1 MLCFHKKNNPSEVDP
16 INHNL
21 WIVCKM
27 QSLPIRFYYQNC
39 FHKNVKCWKQGCNFE
54 WGCWLDK
61 HNGNVCDCELDK
73 IKYSMW

>member
-27 QSLPIRFYYQNC
+27 QSLPIHVSIIKTVFTKMQN
-39 FHKNVKCWKQGCNFE
+39 VQGKGAILNE
-54 WGCWLDK
+54 D
-61 HNGNVCDCELDK
+61 VV
-73 IKYSMW
+73 